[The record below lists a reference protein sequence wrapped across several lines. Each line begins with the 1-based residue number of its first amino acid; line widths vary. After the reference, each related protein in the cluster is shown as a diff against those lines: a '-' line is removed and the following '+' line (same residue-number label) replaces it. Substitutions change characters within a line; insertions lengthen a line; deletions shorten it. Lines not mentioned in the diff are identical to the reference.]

1 MPCRGETNG
10 ALTAL
15 SGDVLLCIV
24 ASYDSTSTVSQ
35 PKIRLNAFVYCKY
48 SNKFERYVQAK

>member
-15 SGDVLLCIV
+15 
-24 ASYDSTSTVSQ
+24 YDSTSTVSQ

-48 SNKFERYVQAK
+48 SNKFERYVQEK